1 MAHSSHGPF
10 LTQDDLEALSENFPQ
25 KAFDPTGSRHC
36 PSQPNGVGYSPF
48 AVSSAKA
55 AATKGRS
62 SR

>member
-1 MAHSSHGPF
+1 MAHFSLRTVSKRF
-10 LTQDDLEALSENFPQ
+10 QRTSRK